1 VTSHANEPH
10 GGAADRTVSVHVRY
24 LSAVREKTGTR
35 ADELRLPAGS
45 TLETLSGWL
54 KNMYALTVQG
64 PDLMSTLNGY
74 GWSQVPEGLA
84 TELRE
89 GDEIALFP
97 LLSGG

>member
-1 VTSHANEPH
+1 VL
-10 GGAADRTVSVHVRY
+10 TVRVRY

-35 ADELRLPAGS
+35 ADDLHLPAGS
-45 TLETLSGWL
+45 TLADVSRWL
-54 KNMYALTVQG
+54 KDTYSLGVPG

-74 GWSQVPEGLA
+74 GWNQVPEGMA
-84 TELRE
+84 TKLQE